1 MPKKII
7 AFLDELDKKEV
18 LDCAKE
24 YKIGAEIIFCDTCE
38 DFEKALKD
46 NPEGMM
52 VYSGRLSI
60 NGHHIELRR
69 IIDNNPSILFRKYGF
84 NCEEYI
90 HKKDLKVKNFYS
102 DECRNIISAMYH
114 AFDIFNEFY
123 NNIRLDMRDG
133 FVCLAPQEKLQLKHF
148 CGVHGDEGP
157 PPSLKEFFNEEWY
170 CAFLRS
176 YGLEPAPPP
185 QSPV

>member
-7 AFLDELDKKEV
+7 AFLDELDKEEV

-24 YKIGAEIIFCDTCE
+24 HKIRAEIIFCDTCE
-38 DFEKALKD
+38 DFEKAVEN
-46 NPEGMM
+46 NPEDMM

-90 HKKDLKVKNFYS
+90 HKKDSSTKDFYS
-102 DECRNIISAMYH
+102 DECRNIISRMYH
-114 AFDIFNEFY
+114 AVDIFNEFY
-123 NNIRLDMRDG
+123 NNLRLETRDG
-133 FVCLAPQEKLQLKHF
+133 FVCLAPEEKTHGKHF
-148 CGVHGDEGP
+148 CSTHGDEGP
-157 PPSLKEFFNEEWY
+157 PPSVDEFFNEKWIKDTIDWY
-170 CAFLRS
+170 YKNL
-176 YGLEPAPPP
+176 
-185 QSPV
+185 

>member
-7 AFLDELDKKEV
+7 AFLDELDKEEV

-24 YKIGAEIIFCDTCE
+24 HKIRAEIIFCDTCE
-38 DFEKALKD
+38 DFEKAVEN
-46 NPEGMM
+46 NPEDMM

-84 NCEEYI
+84 NIGEYI
-90 HKKDLKVKNFYS
+90 HKKDSSIKDFYS

-114 AFDIFNEFY
+114 AVDIFNEFY
-123 NNIRLDMRDG
+123 NNLRLAMRDG
-133 FVCLAPQEKLQLKHF
+133 FVCLAPEEKIYRKSF
-148 CGVHGDEGP
+148 CDIHGDEGP
-157 PPSLKEFFNEEWY
+157 PPSTMELHSDEEITKLLIAHGFYDNE
-170 CAFLRS
+170 
-176 YGLEPAPPP
+176 
-185 QSPV
+185 